1 MAFEG
6 EDVMNVV
13 IEPSKLSGRIS
24 APPSKSYAHRLLICA
39 ALAKGESIV
48 RGISQ
53 SDDMKA
59 TLACMNALGAGT
71 VKDGG
76 TVFASGINKRCE
88 GIPVLNCNESGSTLR
103 FFIPISLVFA
113 DEAVFKGTARLIER
127 GVGIYEEMLGG
138 SGISL
143 KKEAEAITV
152 KGSLKAG
159 DYTMRGDV
167 SSQFASGML
176 FSLPL
181 LKGDSTLT
189 VTEPVESRSY
199 IDITIHALKS
209 FGIRIKEEP
218 KNTFIIKGGQM
229 YKPQDITVEGD
240 WSNAAFLYGFN
251 AVGAGLE
258 IEGLNNESIQ
268 GDKACAGFFK
278 ELDGPFPEIDISN
291 CPDLGP
297 VLFAAAAA
305 KNGGRFTGIRR
316 LRIKESDRAQAMAE
330 ELLKFGIECETEEN
344 VMTVKAGKL
353 KKPEKILNGHNDHR
367 IVMSLSLLAG
377 LTGGEIEGAQ
387 AVNKSWPGFFDD
399 MKKLGLKVR

>member
-1 MAFEG
+1 
-6 EDVMNVV
+6 MNVV

-24 APPSKSYAHRLLICA
+24 APPSKSYAHRLLISA
-39 ALAKGESIV
+39 ALAGGKSIV

-59 TLACMNALGAGT
+59 TLSCMRSLGAAAVQEGMN
-71 VKDGG
+71 VS
-76 TVFASGINKRCE
+76 VSGIKKRCG

-127 GVGIYEEMLGG
+127 GVGIYEEMLGA
-138 SGISL
+138 SGIGF

-159 DYTMRGDV
+159 DYVMRGDV

-199 IDITIHALKS
+199 IDITIDALKS
-209 FGIRIKEEP
+209 FGIEIREDQ
-218 KNTFIIKGGQM
+218 KNTFIIKGGQK
-229 YKPQDITVEGD
+229 YEPRDITVEGD

-251 AVGAGLE
+251 ATGADLE

-278 ELDGPFPEIDISN
+278 ELDDPFPEIDISD

-305 KNGGRFTGIRR
+305 KNGAVFTGIRR
-316 LRIKESDRAQAMAE
+316 LRIKEIDRAQAMAD

-353 KKPEKILNGHNDHR
+353 KKPEEILSGHNDHR
-367 IVMSLSLLAG
+367 IVMSLSLLAC

-387 AVNKSWPGFFDD
+387 AVRKSWPGFFED